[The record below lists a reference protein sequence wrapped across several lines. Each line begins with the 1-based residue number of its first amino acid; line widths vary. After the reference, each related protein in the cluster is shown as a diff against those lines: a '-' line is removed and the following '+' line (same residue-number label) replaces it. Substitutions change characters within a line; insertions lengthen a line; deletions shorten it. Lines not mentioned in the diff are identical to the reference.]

1 MDQEKM
7 DKRIIPG
14 TKFFKYYEEKEEPE
28 IIRIYKVSEGDKSIG
43 YYDSENHKHDMKY
56 NKLTEEYKMLRPDG
70 VILFSIVELSP
81 EINDVIVSLQS
92 YSLEDKYN
100 KALPFAICR
109 QSVYDFF
116 SNMATAAT
124 DPNRFTVGIS
134 VNQDSCPADINFADL
149 LTCGK
154 LVSNVSISIYL
165 DDTLDDILRFVKAK
179 KYNEVLRTLKQVSL
193 ARNPEVMGGY
203 TESLRELLSTNN
215 FMYDF
220 RKCFN
225 IMEIPFTVD
234 EDSEELS
241 VENIHYMENELKVN
255 IMETYLIRYTKEID
269 LRTIKRDF
277 KLVSSSA
284 DKYNKVYIVGYDK
297 ADGDYIP
304 RQ

>member
-14 TKFFKYYEEKEEPE
+14 TKFFRYNEDKEEPE
-28 IIRIYKVSEGDKSIG
+28 IIRIYKVSEDDKSIG
-43 YYDSENHKHDMKY
+43 YYDLEGHKHDMKY
-56 NKLTEEYKMLRPDG
+56 DKLTEEYKMLRPDG

-81 EINDVIVSLQS
+81 GINDVIISLQN
-92 YSLEDKYN
+92 YSLDAKYN

-134 VNQDSCPADINFADL
+134 VNQDSCPADVNFADL
-149 LTCGK
+149 LTCGR
-154 LVSNVSISIYL
+154 LISNVSVSIYL
-165 DDTLDDILRFVKAK
+165 DDTLNDILRYVKAK
-179 KYNEVLRTLKQVSL
+179 KYNEVLRSLKQISL

-203 TESLRELLSTNN
+203 TESLRELMSTNN

-220 RKCFN
+220 RKCFD
-225 IMEIPFTVD
+225 IMEVPFTID

-241 VENIHYMENELKVN
+241 IDNIRYLENELKVN

-284 DKYNKVYIVGYDK
+284 DKYDKVYIVGYDK
-297 ADGDYIP
+297 ADGSYIP

>member
-14 TKFFKYYEEKEEPE
+14 TKFFRYNEDKEEPE
-28 IIRIYKVSEGDKSIG
+28 IIRIYKVSEDDKSIG
-43 YYDSENHKHDMKY
+43 YYDLEGHKHDMKY
-56 NKLTEEYKMLRPDG
+56 DKLTEEYKMLRPDG

-81 EINDVIVSLQS
+81 GINDVIISLQN
-92 YSLEDKYN
+92 YSLDAKYN
-100 KALPFAICR
+100 KALPFAICI

-134 VNQDSCPADINFADL
+134 VNQDSCPADVNFADL
-149 LTCGK
+149 LTCGR
-154 LVSNVSISIYL
+154 LISNVSVSIYL
-165 DDTLDDILRFVKAK
+165 DDTLNDILRYVKAK
-179 KYNEVLRTLKQVSL
+179 KYNEVLRSLKQISL
-193 ARNPEVMGGY
+193 DRNPEVMGGY
-203 TESLRELLSTNN
+203 TESLRELMSTNN

-220 RKCFN
+220 RKCFD
-225 IMEIPFTVD
+225 IMEVPFTID

-241 VENIHYMENELKVN
+241 IDNIRYLENELKVN

-284 DKYNKVYIVGYDK
+284 DKYDKVYIVGYDK
-297 ADGDYIP
+297 ADGSYIP